1 MDNDDVKLI
10 QEIHADH
17 TRMKNDRLLFEDQW
31 NEVAERVW
39 PGHPGFNKGKPQP
52 GAKRTERMFDST
64 PPLALR
70 HFSAAMDSM
79 VTPRTQE
86 WHYLKPQNEALVES
100 QAVVRYLEQVTK
112 VLFTMRYRWRA
123 NFQSQMGEIWRSC
136 GAFGNGGLMV
146 EDVPGEGSRYRHIP
160 IRRLLFSEGAD
171 GLVDKAHVDWTL
183 TARQAARRFGEANL
197 PQSIRNVLQR
207 DPEAQFDF
215 IHVVRPRE
223 EWDPRKRDAANMPF
237 ASYWLSSSNE
247 RIIQRSGFRTFPFAI
262 GRFYGGAD
270 ETYGRS
276 PAMDGLPDIKQ
287 VNEME
292 KTTIRG
298 AQKAVDPPLLL
309 QEDGA
314 LEAFDLRS
322 GALNYGGLDDQGR
335 ELAKPFLTGQQIPLG
350 VELTNQKR
358 EVINLAFYVT
368 LFQILVD
375 SPQMTATE
383 VLQRAQ
389 EKGVLLGPPLG
400 RMQSEMLGPMIDREL
415 DIAAQSGLLPEMPE
429 ELVEAGGQVDVEYDS
444 PLNRAM
450 RAGEGASV
458 LRWVEAS
465 APFVQADPRA
475 ARVINAPRAVR
486 KLAEVFSVPSDYVN
500 SEDEVDAAM
509 QADEQAAQA
518 QTLLAA
524 APVAAGAAK
533 DLAQAQAT
541 AQASRI

>member
-10 QEIHADH
+10 QRIHADH
-17 TRMKNDRLLFEDQW
+17 TRMKNERLLFEDQW
-31 NEVAERVW
+31 SEVAERAW

-52 GAKRTERMFDST
+52 GAKRTDRMFDST
-64 PPLALR
+64 TPLALR

-86 WHYLKPQNEALVES
+86 WHYLKPQNTDLGES
-100 QAVVRYLEQVTK
+100 RAVVSYLEAVTK
-112 VLFTMRYRWRA
+112 VLFSMRYRWRA

-136 GAFGNGGLMV
+136 GAFGNGGLMI
-146 EDVPGEGSRYRHIP
+146 EDVPGQGSRYRHIP
-160 IRRLLFSEGAD
+160 IRRLLFAEGAD
-171 GLVDKAHVDWTL
+171 GLVDKTHVDWCL
-183 TARQAARRFGEANL
+183 TARQAASRFGRDNL
-197 PQSIRNVLQR
+197 PQSIKNVLER

-215 IHVVRPRE
+215 IHVVQVRE
-223 EWDPRKRDAANMPF
+223 ERDSRRRDAMNMPF
-237 ASYWLSSSNE
+237 ESYWLSSTNE
-247 RIIQRSGFRTFPFAI
+247 KIVQRGGFRTFPFAI

-270 ETYGRS
+270 EVYGRS
-276 PAMDGLPDIKQ
+276 PAMEGLPDIKQ

-292 KTTIRG
+292 RTTIRA
-298 AQKAVDPPLLL
+298 AQKVVDPPLLL
-309 QEDGA
+309 PEDGA

-322 GALNYGGLDDQGR
+322 GALNYGGVDDQGR
-335 ELAKPFLTGQQIPLG
+335 QMVHPLVTSQQVGLG
-350 VELTNQKR
+350 VEMTNQKR

-415 DIAAQSGLLPEMPE
+415 ELAEQNGLLPEMPE
-429 ELVEAGGQVDVEYDS
+429 ELIEAGGEVDVEYDS

-465 APFVQADPRA
+465 APFIQADPQA
-475 ARVINAPRAVR
+475 ARVINGPRAVR
-486 KLAEVFSVPSDYVN
+486 KLAEVFSVPSDYVTP
-500 SEDEVDAAM
+500 EDEADAAM
-509 QADEQAAQA
+509 QSDNEAMQA
-518 QTLLAA
+518 QTILAA

-533 DLAQAQAT
+533 DLAQAQAAAT
-541 AQASRI
+541 AARI